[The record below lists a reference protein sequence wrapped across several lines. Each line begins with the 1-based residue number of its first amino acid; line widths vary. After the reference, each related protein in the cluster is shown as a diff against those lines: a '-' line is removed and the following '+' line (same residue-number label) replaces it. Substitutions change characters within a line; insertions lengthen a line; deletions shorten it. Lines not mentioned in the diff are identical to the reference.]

1 MIYTNTQKVV
11 LIIKV
16 KALIKNIRETIR
28 NCLKKILK
36 ICLASV

>member
-16 KALIKNIRETIR
+16 KALIKNIRESIK
-28 NCLKKILK
+28 LKFFLNIELWTLK
-36 ICLASV
+36 V